1 MINVERF
8 KKQGM
13 DEFEAQLATLN
24 ELKNYTVLVLERW
37 NKMDKKY
44 NLQESDYDSAK
55 AQKLY
60 GDKTVEELDEE
71 WEKFKRK
78 FKTEHND

>member
-1 MINVERF
+1 
-8 KKQGM
+8 
-13 DEFEAQLATLN
+13 
-24 ELKNYTVLVLERW
+24 
-37 NKMDKKY
+37 MDKKY

-71 WEKFKRK
+71 WEEFKRE
-78 FKTEHND
+78 FKTEHSD

>member
-1 MINVERF
+1 
-8 KKQGM
+8 
-13 DEFEAQLATLN
+13 
-24 ELKNYTVLVLERW
+24 
-37 NKMDKKY
+37 MDKKY

-71 WEKFKRK
+71 FKRE
-78 FKTEHND
+78 FKTEHSD